1 MPTSAAEV
9 HIFLICQLKKTRK
22 CFFLNQFNQFA
33 EIGCPLIFIEDAT
46 GDWSSLDAHVAQ
58 HQLGACLVVELR
70 GDVETLCLGE
80 HITGDFLRS
89 TVRQLVGSGRES
101 KFGPLYFF
109 PCNLHLPNVA
119 HEMKMPRGL
128 VLSSLDAHVAQ
139 HGVEIERGHV
149 ECLRHLRRRQRVLSI
164 LVEQGQRRELLWQLV
179 AACLVKAFACGSFDE
194 RIRE

>member
-1 MPTSAAEV
+1 MDV
-9 HIFLICQLKKTRK
+9 RIHIHYFFSIPSPWSKQLMVRRYVVRASSCQSCDKWSYRR
-22 CFFLNQFNQFA
+22 CR
-33 EIGCPLIFIEDAT
+33 PDAT
-46 GDWSSLDAHVAQ
+46 GTGTSSLDAHVAQ

-70 GDVETLCLGE
+70 GDVETLGLGE

-128 VLSSLDAHVAQ
+128 VSVITGCPCRAA
-139 HGVEIERGHV
+139 
-149 ECLRHLRRRQRVLSI
+149 RR
-164 LVEQGQRRELLWQLV
+164 
-179 AACLVKAFACGSFDE
+179 
-194 RIRE
+194 